1 MDSNEICNRLEDFLQ
16 KMLVLTEQAGTDD
29 KVKNW
34 LIKKGRTHPH
44 QVWET
49 IREIEQGDDVKAKI
63 KELGLDVVYAYE
75 TAETIALLHD
85 TGRLKE
91 IDLRT
96 GMFMRSEDMRGT
108 SHEIE
113 SCKIAQNMGISDK
126 NILLPIKYH
135 DAFYIEEKLA
145 SDEEFTMLSEED
157 RKKVLFFAFIIQD
170 ADKTANMKQYC
181 LSGIKNTS
189 ETLDSA
195 YTPKA
200 EVTPAVK
207 ECILNGC
214 IPQKNIEHTYI
225 DALLRYLSLS
235 FTFHFEYSK
244 KLFKNKILD
253 GIFKHVLAEIEENAT
268 NTREA
273 DKAKNDVWKVY
284 DYLKFR
290 RDKDE

>member
-16 KMLVLTEQAGTDD
+16 KMLVLTEQAGGSD

-34 LIKKGRTHPH
+34 LIKKGRTHPR
-44 QVWET
+44 QVLET
-49 IREIEQGDDVKAKI
+49 MREIEQGDDVKANI
-63 KELGLDVVYAYE
+63 KELGLDVVYAYDV
-75 TAETIALLHD
+75 AETIALLHD

-96 GMFMRSEDMRGT
+96 GTFMRSEDMRGT

-113 SCKIAQNMGISDK
+113 SYRIAQNLGISDK

-135 DAFYIEEKLA
+135 DALYVEEKLA
-145 SDEEFTMLSEED
+145 EDKEFIMLSEED

-189 ETLDSA
+189 ETLDPA
-195 YTPKA
+195 YTSQAK
-200 EVTPAVK
+200 VTLAVK

-214 IPQKNIEHTYI
+214 IPQKNIEQTYI

-235 FTFHFEYSK
+235 FTFHFAYSK
-244 KLFKNKILD
+244 RLFKEKILD
-253 GIFKHVLAEIEENAT
+253 GIFKHILMEIEKNAT
-268 NTREA
+268 DVGEA
-273 DKAKNDVWKVY
+273 DKARADVREVY
-284 DYLKFR
+284 DYLKNG
-290 RDKDE
+290 RD